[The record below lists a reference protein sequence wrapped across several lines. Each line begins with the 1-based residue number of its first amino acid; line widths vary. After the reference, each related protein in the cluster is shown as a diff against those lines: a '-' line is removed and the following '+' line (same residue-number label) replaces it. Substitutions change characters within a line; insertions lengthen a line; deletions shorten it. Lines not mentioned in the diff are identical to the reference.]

1 MDPRAYW
8 QNVLLPGE
16 EVKARWTFKKTSVA
30 ATDRRILLSG
40 EFFEY
45 DPATKKYT
53 NVYKTIDVAYEHII
67 SIEYKIFSRLRMWM
81 LVLGLILLG
90 LGIAME
96 YEFFYWAPQISEYS
110 VAINFYITQIIAL
123 PLIIVGIILALK
135 ASKRIE
141 SVILHTAAGYIG
153 FEVDTSKEKANLDN
167 LFLYIRSKTSRK
179 S

>member
-1 MDPRAYW
+1 MDPRKYW

-16 EVKARWTFKKTSVA
+16 EVKATWMFKKTSVA

-67 SIEYKIFSRLRMWM
+67 SIEYKIFSRLRKWM
-81 LVLGLILLG
+81 LILGLILISIGMTTL
-90 LGIAME
+90 
-96 YEFFYWAPQISEYS
+96 SEYS
-110 VAINFYITQIIAL
+110 RSVNFFLIQIIAL
-123 PLIIVGIILALK
+123 LLIVTGIVLALK
-135 ASKRIE
+135 AAKKIE

-153 FEVDTSKEKANLDN
+153 FEVDASKERANLDN
-167 LFLYIRSKTSRK
+167 LFLYIRSKQAKKTN
-179 S
+179 